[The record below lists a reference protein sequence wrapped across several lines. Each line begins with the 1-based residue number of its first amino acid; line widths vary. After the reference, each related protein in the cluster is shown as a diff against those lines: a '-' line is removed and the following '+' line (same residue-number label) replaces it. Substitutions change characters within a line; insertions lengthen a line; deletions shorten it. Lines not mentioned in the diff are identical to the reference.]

1 MTAMLPT
8 IIELEQA
15 QERQEHAV
23 SELLDTPRQTNHIH
37 GARRAIGRW
46 FMAVGARLAAE
57 PPVRLAGPRGA

>member
-1 MTAMLPT
+1 MLPT

-15 QERQEHAV
+15 HERHERAV
-23 SELLDTPRQTNHIH
+23 AELLETPRQINHVT

-57 PPVRLAGPRGA
+57 PTVRLAGPRGA

>member
-15 QERQEHAV
+15 HERQERAV
-23 SELLDTPRQTNHIH
+23 AELLETPREITHIH